1 MESKY
6 NNPYK
11 PPQAKGAYIKPPQ
24 FKIAQNAP
32 VEPVT
37 KQDDTNILDL
47 YTQFKTRE
55 YNDLMKIIES
65 NEILNF
71 KTDKGETLI
80 FALLNN
86 SSSSLNENNI
96 KNIIEL
102 LVVKNVSIN
111 TMNEFNQNI
120 LHLACKK
127 GYFVVI
133 DYLLELNCNRDLI
146 DNYGNAPI
154 HYVIEEFVKDCKGNE
169 MYNYKNLKTKY
180 LHGNNIDTSYL
191 SKLMMSAIIEE
202 INGIKKEEK
211 ERRAAA
217 MVPGGSIGGSIES
230 TIKGPVMRGGDMTTT
245 PLTTSLDDLQEFVKL
260 NRLFK
265 GKEIEDMMK
274 NNVESIGDKY
284 LELITKT
291 DVKLIKSEIQK
302 KVLEQKE
309 GFKQLYSDFNVTVSD
324 ISNYESFDDYARQT
338 QVKIA
343 DEKRKCDD
351 TIKEKIGKSLPNKC
365 NDIKKVLED
374 GIYNIYDDSL
384 FCMYIL
390 YYIYQSIFAFT
401 KDINSINIHNKLI
414 DIFKQ
419 YNKDRKYRYIN
430 FSTIDFISKY
440 DIDYSDTNNEKYSV
454 RQYSEEYLEAYNHHN
469 RRNQRN
475 QRGPDKTPMK
485 IVKPKQNQSLTLS
498 MFFGDQII
506 NDDTWNIIKRKYDVY
521 YFTYTHIVNN
531 KSIGNDGFVL
541 DNVKMIYD
549 YINKTMEIL
558 IDDAYT
564 FGGEEFTS
572 NGANGSDCTMIIKL
586 YAFYELILNIIN
598 NLILIKYDLTEQFK
612 INELEL
618 EFNDLRGLMMEP
630 ITLKDNRDIYGHNV
644 RQTTK
649 YAIEFFENHIGAI
662 NSVIG
667 NIRRKIENVDNILN
681 SLYKKLQECVTIFN
695 DVIEAKNKYWGLC
708 YTDKYIQCLSGSYPG
723 PIDCIFYNSMP
734 KINLTFPPR
743 FLEYYLKY
751 RGVGELE
758 VKNTKDN
765 KFYRLDDLNDIMNNH
780 LIYIH
785 DYNYNELFKTNNIN
799 PILFSI
805 IYMYNTN
812 GDEFWDT
819 APREKNYNLKVG
831 SNFNTGYFTYFYNK
845 HGTDKLD
852 KKESYTTDFYN
863 KLGIELTS
871 NDVDKEYKFLNYHD
885 HNVCIDAVSPIAL
898 NVANYLIPIIV
909 AKIVFMVAVTPVPAR
924 GGGQVGGSYIGII
937 DKVVQSIGTSQ
948 NKNAKELVTMI
959 NTLKE
964 DQQLLKKFVNQY
976 IIKLI
981 EENISIY
988 INDECGQII
997 KQQVEKI
1004 KIVPAYQVVV
1014 TLAELQFLEVRS
1026 GINILQV
1033 IEDLRRDS
1041 GISQLI
1047 VNIYSSRS
1055 LKSKP
1060 SGKKVFKNK
1069 CTNASSSNFEC
1080 IRRLGIRLKD
1090 RNGNTVLNRLIDQY
1104 NLPAIET
1111 LIGMDSGIKTFR
1123 NNRNQTPQEYIASLI
1138 KIIADKYD
1146 ENTIKSR
1153 IAKYGY
1159 LLKSYLEPIAATNTE
1174 LELFTDEEFIVTV
1187 IKYNLCM
1194 FNEYLWFKMYEFNNN
1209 LTLEDIENLKAMIKN
1224 QLKTGL
1230 TEETILI
1237 NKAIPKIRAS
1247 EGIVQHNTFGNED
1260 IIAELEDEIKELENK
1275 RDQLL
1280 LIDLS
1285 AVVTDINVKIAEKQT
1300 SLGSYGKVKSTT
1312 IDVNTDVIKEAIN
1325 NNSVISNYSTYEDII
1340 KNYIFIYYDLIRL
1353 CFEKEDYDTTI
1364 CNNPK
1369 VLTAPTTPLPSQ
1381 PQPKPTQ
1388 LICNLTSL
1396 ILRLQL
1402 GNDKS
1407 TYEKLLSFYNHFV
1420 DKIYE
1425 DYHDLDTHEDAEY
1438 NYIQYTILMIIKIN
1452 VGYIIAKELL
1462 NKLTIYCNKNFSKAV
1477 IKLTGDIPDELSYII
1492 DTLFIYI
1499 KEAIIDEII
1508 DKLGVAN
1515 PEKQYTKSDRHD
1527 EIIFDGFKSAYS
1539 FVESEKNKKDIKD
1552 ITDFYRIMAG
1562 NIAKN
1567 SYDEMQ
1573 AILDDMKKK
1582 SLLTAIYTTVS

>member
-32 VEPVT
+32 IEPVT
-37 KQDDTNILDL
+37 KQDDTSILDL

-55 YNDLMKIIES
+55 YDDLMKIIES

-202 INGIKKEEK
+202 IEGIKKKEK
-211 ERRAAA
+211 EEVRRA
-217 MVPGGSIGGSIES
+217 VPGASGGHIGDV
-230 TIKGPVMRGGDMTTT
+230 IKGGNITTT
-245 PLTTSLDDLQEFVKL
+245 PLTTSFENLQEFVNL

-284 LELITKT
+284 LELLTKT

-309 GFKQLYSDFNVTVSD
+309 GFKQLYTDFNVNMSD
-324 ISNYESFDDYARQT
+324 ISNYDTFADYARQT

-343 DEKRKCDD
+343 DEKKRCND
-351 TIKEKIGKSLPNKC
+351 TIKEKISKSLQSKC
-365 NDIKKVLED
+365 TEIKKVLSE
-374 GIYNIYDDSL
+374 GIYDIYDDSL

-390 YYIYQSIFAFT
+390 YYIYESLNAFIFNDI
-401 KDINSINIHNKLI
+401 DINDPNYKCHLIYERINTILKNYKKNL
-414 DIFKQ
+414 
-419 YNKDRKYRYIN
+419 KYRYIN
-430 FSTIDFISKY
+430 FSTITFLSKY
-440 DIDYSDTNNEKYSV
+440 EIKYSNTKNENYRV
-454 RQYSEEYLEAYNHHN
+454 RQYSDHYLSEYN
-469 RRNQRN
+469 RHNQRN
-475 QRGPDKTPMK
+475 QRSPASTHIK
-485 IVKPKQNQSLTLS
+485 IVNNR
-498 MFFGDQII
+498 FFGDQII
-506 NDDTWNIIKRKYDVY
+506 NADTWKKVRDNIKIIDYND
-521 YFTYTHIVNN
+521 IIN
-531 KSIGNDGFVL
+531 SIGNEGFIL

-549 YINKTMEIL
+549 YINKTMDIL
-558 IDDAYT
+558 IDDANT
-564 FGGEEFTS
+564 LGGEEFTS
-572 NGANGSDCTMIIKL
+572 NGVGNSDCTMIIKL

-612 INELEL
+612 FNELEL
-618 EFNDLRGLMMEP
+618 EFNDLKGLMIEP
-630 ITLKDNRDIYGHNV
+630 ITLKYNKDIYNKV
-644 RQTTK
+644 VPEIEKSAIQFFK
-649 YAIEFFENHIGAI
+649 YHI
-662 NSVIG
+662 NSLDVV
-667 NIRRKIENVDNILN
+667 IRRIRDRIENIDNILN

-695 DVIEAKNKYWGLC
+695 NVIEAKNKYWGLC
-708 YTDKYIQCLSGSYPG
+708 YIDKYIQCLLKSNPE

-734 KINLTFPPR
+734 KINLTFPPT

-751 RGVGELE
+751 KRLGEIEPIDASALGDE
-758 VKNTKDN
+758 ILYDYVDEIK
-765 KFYRLDDLNDIMNNH
+765 DIMNSH

-785 DYNYNELFKTNNIN
+785 DYNYNQLLKGSESN
-799 PILFSI
+799 PILLNN
-805 IYMYNTN
+805 IYIGDTGNFIYNWGINNKKPDLILQTLSKK
-812 GDEFWDT
+812 E
-819 APREKNYNLKVG
+819 E
-831 SNFNTGYFTYFYNK
+831 FNTGYFTYFYKYNIK
-845 HGTDKLD
+845 SQDMSYLI
-852 KKESYTTDFYN
+852 KKKSYTTDFYD
-863 KLGIELTS
+863 KLDIELTS
-871 NDVDKEYKFLNYHD
+871 NDKDNEYKFLNYNS
-885 HNVCIDAVSPIAL
+885 HNVCISYVIPIAL

-909 AKIVFMVAVTPVPAR
+909 AKIVFMVASTEVVVL
-924 GGGQVGGSYIGII
+924 GGGQVGGSYNGII
-937 DKVVQSIGTSQ
+937 DKVVQSIGKSQ
-948 NKNAKELVTMI
+948 NKNAKELETMI
-959 NTLKE
+959 NTIKG
-964 DQQLLKKFVNQY
+964 DPQLLKKFVNQY

-988 INDECGQII
+988 INDECGEII

-1004 KIVPAYQVVV
+1004 NIVPAYQVVV

-1033 IEDLRRDS
+1033 ITDLTKES
-1041 GISQLI
+1041 SISQLI

-1069 CTNASSSNFEC
+1069 CTNATSSNFEC

-1111 LIGMDSGIKTFR
+1111 LIVMDSGIKTFR
-1123 NNRNQTPQEYIASLI
+1123 NNRNQTPQEYTASLI

-1209 LTLEDIENLKAMIKN
+1209 LTLEDINNLKAMIKN
-1224 QLKTGL
+1224 QLKTDL
-1230 TEETILI
+1230 TGETILF
-1237 NKAIPKIRAS
+1237 NKAIKKIRAND
-1247 EGIVQHNTFGNED
+1247 GIVQHNTFGNED
-1260 IIAELEDEIKELENK
+1260 IIAELKDEIKELENK

-1280 LIDLS
+1280 LNGKG
-1285 AVVTDINVKIAEKQT
+1285 VGDINAKIGEKQA
-1300 SLGSYGKVKSTT
+1300 SFDSYGTVKSKK
-1312 IDVNTDVIKEAIN
+1312 IELDKDVIKEVITIN
-1325 NNSVISNYSTYEDII
+1325 GTISNYSTYEETF
-1340 KNYIFIYYDLIRL
+1340 KKKFFYKLYYDFIRL

-1364 CNNPK
+1364 CNKPK
-1369 VLTAPTTPLPSQ
+1369 APSMATAPLPS
-1381 PQPKPTQ
+1381 Q

-1407 TYEKLLSFYNHFV
+1407 TCEKLLSFYNHFV

-1452 VGYIIAKELL
+1452 VGYIIANELL
-1462 NKLTIYCNKNFSKAV
+1462 NKLTIYCNKNFSNA
-1477 IKLTGDIPDELSYII
+1477 INSDELEDNINI
-1492 DTLFIYI
+1492 LFSYI

-1515 PEKQYTKSDRHD
+1515 PDKQYTKSDRHD

-1539 FVESEKNKKDIKD
+1539 FVESEKIKKDIKD

-1582 SLLTAIYTTVS
+1582 SLLTAIYTTIS

>member
-37 KQDDTNILDL
+37 KQDDTSILDL

-55 YNDLMKIIES
+55 YDDLMKIIES

-202 INGIKKEEK
+202 IDGIKKEE
-211 ERRAAA
+211 EGL
-217 MVPGGSIGGSIES
+217 VGGYVGDV
-230 TIKGPVMRGGDMTTT
+230 IKGGDMTKT
-245 PLTTSLDDLQEFVKL
+245 PLTTSLENLQEFVKL

-309 GFKQLYSDFNVTVSD
+309 GFKKLYTDFNVNMSD
-324 ISNYESFDDYARQT
+324 ISNYDTFADYARQT

-343 DEKRKCDD
+343 DEKVKCND
-351 TIKEKIGKSLPNKC
+351 TIKEKISKSLPNKC
-365 NDIKKVLED
+365 TDIKKVLEE
-374 GIYNIYDDSL
+374 GIYDIYDDSL
-384 FCMYIL
+384 LCMYIL
-390 YYIYQSIFAFT
+390 YYIHQSLYAFT
-401 KDINSINIHNKLI
+401 KTTASDAMIDKLI
-414 DIFKQ
+414 SILKK
-419 YNKDRKYRYIN
+419 YITNKKYRYIN
-430 FSTIDFISKY
+430 FSTIDFITKY
-440 DIDYSDTNNEKYSV
+440 EIEYSNTINDRYRVQQHSDYYLDT
-454 RQYSEEYLEAYNHHN
+454 YNQGN
-469 RRNQRN
+469 PRP
-475 QRGPDKTPMK
+475 GPTYMN
-485 IVKPKQNQSLTLS
+485 IVQQNQHPYSLK
-498 MFFGDQII
+498 FFGDQVI
-506 NDDTWNIIKRKYDVY
+506 NDNSWNIINQTYDIIPIKYTD
-521 YFTYTHIVNN
+521 IIKNKDINN
-531 KSIGNDGFVL
+531 IEYSIFVL

-549 YINKTMEIL
+549 YINKTMDIL
-558 IDDAYT
+558 IDDANT
-564 FGGEEFTS
+564 LGGEEFTS
-572 NGANGSDCTMIIKL
+572 NGVGNSDCTMIIKL
-586 YAFYELILNIIN
+586 YALYELILNIIN

-618 EFNDLRGLMMEP
+618 EINDLKGLMTEP
-630 ITLKDNRDIYGHNV
+630 ITLIYNKDIYNNDV
-644 RQTTK
+644 PQETNF
-649 YAIEFFENHIGAI
+649 ANEFFENHINAI
-662 NSVIG
+662 DTV
-667 NIRRKIENVDNILN
+667 IRRIRGKIENVDNILN

-708 YTDKYIQCLSGSYPG
+708 YIDKYIQCLLGSKTE
-723 PIDCIFYNSMP
+723 PIDCIFYNSIP
-734 KINLTFPPR
+734 KINLTFPPT

-751 RGVGELE
+751 RELGEIKLSM
-758 VKNTKDN
+758 VIDN
-765 KFYRLDDLNDIMNNH
+765 KSNFIDNNDILIDIMNNY

-785 DYNYNELFKTNNIN
+785 DYNYNELFKADDSSNIYFN
-799 PILFSI
+799 I
-805 IYMYNTN
+805 ISLYDNVNDNTVH
-812 GDEFWDT
+812 FWGTGAQIHD
-819 APREKNYNLKVG
+819 YNLQVRRN
-831 SNFNTGYFTYFYNK
+831 NFNTGYFTYFYKYKPDN
-845 HGTDKLD
+845 TQDTTNLV
-852 KKESYTTDFYN
+852 KKDSYTTDFYN
-863 KLGIELTS
+863 KLGIEPS
-871 NDVDKEYKFLNYHD
+871 NNKADKEYKFLDYD
-885 HNVCIDAVSPIAL
+885 AHNVCIHDVIPIAL

-909 AKIVFMVAVTPVPAR
+909 AKIVFMVADTEVVVSGDIG
-924 GGGQVGGSYIGII
+924 GGGQVGGSYKGII
-937 DKVVQSIGTSQ
+937 DKVVQSIGKSQ
-948 NKNAKELVTMI
+948 NKNAKELEMMI
-959 NTLKE
+959 DSLRG

-1033 IEDLRRDS
+1033 IKNLNTSS

-1069 CTNASSSNFEC
+1069 CTNATSSNFEC

-1123 NNRNQTPQEYIASLI
+1123 NNRNQTPQEYTASLI

-1209 LTLEDIENLKAMIKN
+1209 LTLDDIENLKAMIKN
-1224 QLKTGL
+1224 QLKIDL

-1237 NKAIPKIRAS
+1237 NKAIPKIRAND
-1247 EGIVQHNTFGNED
+1247 GIVQRNAFGNED
-1260 IIAELEDEIKELENK
+1260 IIAELENEIKELENK
-1275 RDQLL
+1275 RKQLL
-1280 LIDLS
+1280 LIDS
-1285 AVVTDINVKIAEKQT
+1285 NADTMDINAKIDEKKA
-1300 SLGSYGKVKSTT
+1300 SLGSYDIVKSTK
-1312 IDVNTDVIKEAIN
+1312 IGVDADDIN
-1325 NNSVISNYSTYEDII
+1325 YIETNSRIISNYSTYEQNI
-1340 KNYIFIYYDLIRL
+1340 KRKLFYKLYYDVIRL

-1364 CNNPK
+1364 CNKPK
-1369 VLTAPTTPLPSQ
+1369 VLTAPLPSQ
-1381 PQPKPTQ
+1381 PKQ

-1407 TYEKLLSFYNHFV
+1407 TCEKLLSFYNHFV

-1452 VGYIIAKELL
+1452 VGYIIANELL
-1462 NKLTIYCNKNFSKAV
+1462 DKLTIYCNKNFSNAINNSKKDTNYN
-1477 IKLTGDIPDELSYII
+1477 IK
-1492 DTLFIYI
+1492 TLFSYMQ
-1499 KEAIIDEII
+1499 EAIIDEII

-1515 PEKQYTKSDRHD
+1515 PDKQYTKSDRHD

-1573 AILDDMKKK
+1573 DILDDMKKK
-1582 SLLTAIYTTVS
+1582 SLLTAIYTTIS

>member
-32 VEPVT
+32 IEPVT
-37 KQDDTNILDL
+37 KQDDTSILDL

-55 YNDLMKIIES
+55 YDDLMKIIES

-202 INGIKKEEK
+202 IEGIKKEES
-211 ERRAAA
+211 EEGL
-217 MVPGGSIGGSIES
+217 VGGGVEGH
-230 TIKGPVMRGGDMTTT
+230 VMRGGDMTTA
-245 PLTTSLDDLQEFVKL
+245 PLTTSLEDLQKFVEL

-309 GFKQLYSDFNVTVSD
+309 GFKKLYTDFNVNMSD
-324 ISNYESFDDYARQT
+324 ISNYDTFADYARQT

-343 DEKRKCDD
+343 DEKKKCND
-351 TIKEKIGKSLPNKC
+351 TIKEKISNSLPSKC
-365 NDIKKVLED
+365 TEIKKVLSE
-374 GIYNIYDDSL
+374 GIYEIYDDSL
-384 FCMYIL
+384 LCMYIL
-390 YYIYQSIFAFT
+390 YYIHQSLYSFT
-401 KDINSINIHNKLI
+401 KTTASDAMIDKLKSILKKYITNK
-414 DIFKQ
+414 
-419 YNKDRKYRYIN
+419 KYRYIN
-430 FSTIDFISKY
+430 FSTIDFITKY
-440 DIDYSDTNNEKYSV
+440 EIKYSNTINDRYRVLQYSD
-454 RQYSEEYLEAYNHHN
+454 QYLDAY
-469 RRNQRN
+469 NQRN
-475 QRGPDKTPMK
+475 PRPGPTYMN
-485 IVKPKQNQSLTLS
+485 IVQQNQHPYSLE
-498 MFFGDQII
+498 FFGDQII
-506 NDDTWNIIKRKYDVY
+506 NDKSWEIINQNYDIFPIEYKNII
-521 YFTYTHIVNN
+521 NN
-531 KSIGNDGFVL
+531 KDIIHIEYSVFVL

-549 YINKTMEIL
+549 YINKTMDIL
-558 IDDAYT
+558 IDDANT
-564 FGGEEFTS
+564 LGGEEFTS
-572 NGANGSDCTMIIKL
+572 NGVGGSDCTMIIKL
-586 YAFYELILNIIN
+586 YALYELILNIIN

-618 EFNDLRGLMMEP
+618 EINDLKGLMMEP
-630 ITLKDNRDIYGHNV
+630 ITLIYDKDIYDNDV
-644 RQTTK
+644 PRVTNF
-649 YAIEFFENHIGAI
+649 ANEFFENHINAI
-662 NSVIG
+662 DTV
-667 NIRRKIENVDNILN
+667 IRRIRGKIENVDNILN
-681 SLYKKLQECVTIFN
+681 SLYKKLQDCVTIFN

-708 YTDKYIQCLSGSYPG
+708 YTDKYIQCLLGLKPES
-723 PIDCIFYNSMP
+723 IDCNFYNSVP
-734 KINLTFPPR
+734 KINLTFPPT

-751 RGVGELE
+751 RELGKIE
-758 VKNTKDN
+758 PDEFVENNINYISK
-765 KFYRLDDLNDIMNNH
+765 LEILIDIMNNH

-785 DYNYNELFKTNNIN
+785 DYNYNKLFKKSGIN
-799 PILFSI
+799 PILFNSI
-805 IYMYNTN
+805 YLRNIGNNTYNWNVHNETN
-812 GDEFWDT
+812 
-819 APREKNYNLKVG
+819 NLILQTLQNSTK
-831 SNFNTGYFTYFYNK
+831 FNTGYFTYLYKYHLNRNVDI
-845 HGTDKLD
+845 TKLV
-852 KKESYTTDFYN
+852 KKDSYTTDFYN
-863 KLGIELTS
+863 KLGIEPDDDDT
-871 NDVDKEYKFLNYHD
+871 DKEYKFLRSKST
-885 HNVCIDAVSPIAL
+885 NVCTNNIIPIAL

-909 AKIVFMVAVTPVPAR
+909 AKIVFMVADTEVVISGAVG
-924 GGGQVGGSYIGII
+924 GGGQVGGSYDGII
-937 DKVVQSIGTSQ
+937 DKVVQSIGKSQ
-948 NKNAKELVTMI
+948 NKNAKELEMMI
-959 NTLKE
+959 DSLRG

-1033 IEDLRRDS
+1033 IEDLRRES

-1123 NNRNQTPQEYIASLI
+1123 NNRNQTPQEYTASLI

-1209 LTLEDIENLKAMIKN
+1209 LTLDDIENLKAMIKN
-1224 QLKTGL
+1224 QLKIDL

-1237 NKAIPKIRAS
+1237 NKAIPKIRAN

-1275 RDQLL
+1275 RKQLL
-1280 LIDLS
+1280 LIDS
-1285 AVVTDINVKIAEKQT
+1285 NADTMDINAKIDEKQA
-1300 SLGSYGKVKSTT
+1300 SLASYDKVKSTKFGV
-1312 IDVNTDVIKEAIN
+1312 DADDIN
-1325 NNSVISNYSTYEDII
+1325 YIETNSRIISNYSTYEQNI
-1340 KNYIFIYYDLIRL
+1340 KRKLFYKLYYDVIRL
-1353 CFEKEDYDTTI
+1353 CFEKEDYYTTI
-1364 CNNPK
+1364 CNKPK
-1369 VLTAPTTPLPSQ
+1369 APSMATAPLPSQ
-1381 PQPKPTQ
+1381 PKQ

-1407 TYEKLLSFYNHFV
+1407 TCEKLLSFYNHFV

-1452 VGYIIAKELL
+1452 VGYIIANELL
-1462 NKLTIYCNKNFSKAV
+1462 DKLTIYCNKNFSNAINNSKKDTNYN
-1477 IKLTGDIPDELSYII
+1477 IK
-1492 DTLFIYI
+1492 TLFSYMQ
-1499 KEAIIDEII
+1499 EAIIDEII

-1515 PEKQYTKSDRHD
+1515 PDKQYTKSDRHD

-1573 AILDDMKKK
+1573 DILDDMKKK
-1582 SLLTAIYTTVS
+1582 SLLTAIYTTIS